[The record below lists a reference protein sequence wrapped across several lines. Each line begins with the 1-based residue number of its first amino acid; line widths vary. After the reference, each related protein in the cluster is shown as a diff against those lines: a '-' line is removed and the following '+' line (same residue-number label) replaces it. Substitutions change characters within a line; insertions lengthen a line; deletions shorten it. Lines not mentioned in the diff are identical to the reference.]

1 MPVRP
6 FEWHGVSA
14 AVPSCRWRG
23 YPIGRILAFR
33 SGLLEPEKNSNQV
46 RTPDKLFVE
55 MFPVE
60 PNFVRRCSH
69 VCLRIQLVS
78 QYGPGRGVLRRIR
91 PVLIAG
97 ANREET
103 F

>member
-23 YPIGRILAFR
+23 NPIGWILALYG
-33 SGLLEPEKNSNQV
+33 GLLEPEKKSNPV
-46 RTPDKLFVE
+46 RVPDKLFVE

-69 VCLRIQLVS
+69 VGLRIQLVS
-78 QYGPGRGVLRRIR
+78 QNGPGRGVLRRIR
-91 PVLIAG
+91 PVSIAG
-97 ANREET
+97 ANREEI